1 MRYAVQI
8 AATVITI
15 TLLAEDIRA
24 GLWGFVI
31 VFGLET
37 LYYVWTLIE
46 KPKAVTR
53 DWKAHAAA
61 WVVTLYPLLSPLAV
75 GRYAAP
81 HWRIG
86 VADSLAACGVLLE
99 IAALATLRTAFT
111 QLAEARRIV
120 STGLYRFVR
129 HPLYVAYFIT
139 FGAEALL
146 VMKPA
151 FWAMYAAFILLEW
164 LRAQAE
170 EKILER
176 TFGVDYDAYRRR
188 TGMFWPRLGARAR

>member
-8 AATVITI
+8 VAAVITCI
-15 TLLAEDIRA
+15 LLIGDMRA

-37 LYYVWTLIE
+37 LYYTWTLIE

-53 DWKAHAAA
+53 DLQAHAAA
-61 WVVTLYPLLSPLAV
+61 WAVTLYPLLSPVVA
-75 GRYAAP
+75 GRYDAP
-81 HWRIG
+81 HWRIEA
-86 VADSLAACGVLLE
+86 ADVLTACGVLLE

-146 VMKPA
+146 VMKPT
-151 FWAMYAAFILLEW
+151 FWAMYALFVWLEW
-164 LRAQAE
+164 LRARAE
-170 EKILER
+170 ERILER
-176 TFGVDYDAYRRR
+176 TFGADYDAYRRR
-188 TGMFWPRLGARAR
+188 TGMFWPRFDGDAR